1 MRGRS
6 RKKKP
11 DSKHTHLYKINMTEA
26 LRFLGIFFISVA
38 VAKLAIGLFLMWRR
52 RDGKG

>member
-1 MRGRS
+1 
-6 RKKKP
+6 
-11 DSKHTHLYKINMTEA
+11 MTEA
-26 LRFLGIFFISVA
+26 LRFLGIFFISIA